1 MTAEPTQSS
10 TLSNIAE
17 QMLWRGNAGEAITL
31 LRVEGNIGLKDA
43 QDLVDDLC
51 SAPGYCSTRIS
62 EGRSPV
68 AVSAQAG
75 ATGDKGVGV
84 GARRLGSPDS

>member
-10 TLSNIAE
+10 TLPNIAE

-62 EGRSPV
+62 EGAIPRGSFGPSRSH
-68 AVSAQAG
+68 G
-75 ATGDKGVGV
+75 
-84 GARRLGSPDS
+84 R